1 MTASKA
7 KAKSRKSKVFI
18 IVALCVAGVAGA
30 LGAYLIYAY
39 QHYDDHVPPGTYLAG
54 EDVSGF
60 TLDEARSAGQKIYD
74 SVVMDLSLQDDSGVT
89 SVPAISKTLTADEMG
104 IAFDAEATARGAMD
118 AASDGWFITK
128 VNPFAK
134 KNIGLSVLIEDKT
147 VSENMRDYFKD
158 ALFKNKLPK
167 IKYNKTDKAFVVT
180 PGIVGTT
187 LDTDR
192 FLTEVKA
199 GALRAGE
206 SKYEIHLNPLPPKIS
221 DEAAGEAKDHAEKAI
236 KAKVGFV
243 KDSEVVYKAGK
254 NSKASWITFT
264 ADKDGGKYDVGVDN
278 DKVMK
283 FLKTTASA
291 KLVDEPLP
299 ALIVKEI
306 DMESAEKEASEK
318 AAAEN
323 KAKEQDGKDKKD
335 GSSKAKD
342 LSKEDTS
349 DESKDEDG
357 ASKSSDDGKADSA
370 GDGDA
375 TGEAKEVK
383 PPAPKE
389 ARVVREGE
397 NGLAI
402 ANRKALATQIE
413 ESMLAGKGIELT
425 PEYETIPYETEEIG
439 PDFGKWIETDLTQ
452 RRTYLW
458 DGNKKLKT
466 YVVAI
471 GKDVTPTITG
481 TYAIYMKRDHHDMK
495 GYDKIKKKKYVQPDV
510 RYISYFEGA
519 YAYHAAYWHNAFG
532 SQVSHGCINMKT
544 PEAKYLYDWAPVGTT
559 CIIHR

>member
-1 MTASKA
+1 MTASKST
-7 KAKSRKSKVFI
+7 AKSHTSRAFKIFI
-18 IVALCVAGVAGA
+18 VVVACLAGA
-30 LGAYLIYAY
+30 LCAYLIYAY

-54 EDVSGF
+54 KDVSGF
-60 TLDEARSAGQKIYD
+60 TLDEARDTGQAIYD
-74 SVVMDLSLQDDSGVT
+74 SIVMDLALQDDSGVT
-89 SVPAISKTLTADEMG
+89 SVPAISKVLTADEVG
-104 IAFDAEATARGAMD
+104 IALDAEATARGAMD
-118 AASDGWFITK
+118 AASNEWFITK

-134 KNIGLSVLIEDKT
+134 KEIGLAVLVDDTAVTDNIK
-147 VSENMRDYFKD
+147 DYFKD
-158 ALFKNKLPK
+158 ALFKSKLPK
-167 IKYNKTDKAFVVT
+167 IKYDKDSKEFVVT
-180 PGIVGTT
+180 PGVVGTT

-199 GALRAGE
+199 GALVGGKAA
-206 SKYEIHLNPLPPKIS
+206 YDVHLNPLLPKIS
-221 DEAAGEAKDHAEKAI
+221 DEAANEAKDHAEKAV

-243 KDSEVVYKAGK
+243 KGSEVVYKAGR

-264 ADKDGGKYDVGVDN
+264 ADKEGGKYDVGVD
-278 DKVMK
+278 DEKVMK

-299 ALIVKEI
+299 ELIVREI
-306 DMESAEKEASEK
+306 DMESAQKEAK
-318 AAAEN
+318 EN
-323 KAKEQDGKDKKD
+323 EDKEDKAKEQEEKDKAD
-335 GSSKAKD
+335 KAKD
-342 LSKEDTS
+342 LSKEDGS
-349 DESKDEDG
+349 DRSKDD
-357 ASKSSDDGKADSA
+357 ASSGDKKTDSE
-370 GDGDA
+370 GDKDA
-375 TGEAKEVK
+375 AAETKEVK
-383 PPAPKE
+383 EPAPKP

-402 ANRKALATQIE
+402 ANRKALAAQIE
-413 ESMLAGKGIELT
+413 KSMLAGKGIELS

-439 PDFGKWIETDLTQ
+439 PDFGKWVETNLTQ
-452 RRTYLW
+452 RRTWLW

-481 TYAIYMKRDHHDMK
+481 TYQIYMKRDHHDMK

-544 PEAKYLYDWAPVGTT
+544 PDAKYLYDWAPVGTT
-559 CIIHR
+559 CIIHY